1 MDVNFPLGSANGII
15 VTPSSGPTLLHMG
28 DTDIFSDMGLI
39 NEIYAPSVGIVPI
52 GDRFTMGARTA
63 ALACQRFFSFNTI
76 FPAHYGTFDIIDQT
90 ADKFVAE
97 AKGMNVVVPQAGQ
110 SVAI

>member
-1 MDVNFPLGSANGII
+1 
-15 VTPSSGPTLLHMG
+15 
-28 DTDIFSDMGLI
+28 
-39 NEIYAPSVGIVPI
+39 
-52 GDRFTMGARTA
+52 MGAHTA
-63 ALACQRFFSFNTI
+63 ALACRRFFSFNTI

-110 SVAI
+110 SVAV